1 MGCVDAKKCITPA
14 LNSVLFFG
22 PSGCGKTHAAM
33 AVAHHTDAL
42 FFDLSPRNIEGKYAA
57 TKEETTRLVNMV
69 FRTAKAY
76 QPAVIYFDNAEQVS
90 IAKVKGAV
98 KNKNA
103 ERIKRQLNLIRNA
116 ITPDMRILI
125 IGCSNKAHHLNSD
138 IFEKCFYFG
147 LPSFSDRYRIIK
159 TEINKRIGKEYDF
172 EFDVLAEATKGY
184 SSESIISSIDF
195 VLSEIRLEKIKF
207 FPLKIHEF
215 IQIISK
221 NPVLYETD
229 FINDYVKIIINF

>member
-1 MGCVDAKKCITPA
+1 
-14 LNSVLFFG
+14 
-22 PSGCGKTHAAM
+22 
-33 AVAHHTDAL
+33 
-42 FFDLSPRNIEGKYAA
+42 
-57 TKEETTRLVNMV
+57 MV

-125 IGCSNKAHHLNSD
+125 SGCSNKAHHLNSD

-195 VLSEIRLEKIKF
+195 VLREIILEKIKF

>member
-1 MGCVDAKKCITPA
+1 
-14 LNSVLFFG
+14 
-22 PSGCGKTHAAM
+22 M

-103 ERIKRQLNLIRNA
+103 ERIKRQYNL
-116 ITPDMRILI
+116 
-125 IGCSNKAHHLNSD
+125 
-138 IFEKCFYFG
+138 
-147 LPSFSDRYRIIK
+147 
-159 TEINKRIGKEYDF
+159 
-172 EFDVLAEATKGY
+172 
-184 SSESIISSIDF
+184 
-195 VLSEIRLEKIKF
+195 
-207 FPLKIHEF
+207 
-215 IQIISK
+215 
-221 NPVLYETD
+221 
-229 FINDYVKIIINF
+229 

>member
-1 MGCVDAKKCITPA
+1 
-14 LNSVLFFG
+14 
-22 PSGCGKTHAAM
+22 M

-147 LPSFSDRYRIIK
+147 LPSISDRYRII
-159 TEINKRIGKEYDF
+159 NKSLI
-172 EFDVLAEATKGY
+172 Y
-184 SSESIISSIDF
+184 SKS
-195 VLSEIRLEKIKF
+195 
-207 FPLKIHEF
+207 
-215 IQIISK
+215 
-221 NPVLYETD
+221 
-229 FINDYVKIIINF
+229 

>member
-1 MGCVDAKKCITPA
+1 
-14 LNSVLFFG
+14 
-22 PSGCGKTHAAM
+22 M
-33 AVAHHTDAL
+33 AVAYHTDAL

-103 ERIKRQLNLIRNA
+103 ERIKRQINLVKNA
-116 ITPDMRILI
+116 ITPEMRILI

-147 LPSFSDRYRIIK
+147 VPSFSDRYRIIK
-159 TEINKRIGKEYDF
+159 TEINNRIGKEYDF

-184 SSESIISSIDF
+184 SSESIIGSIEF
-195 VLSEIRLEKIKF
+195 ILTPNRLDKIKF
-207 FPLKIHEF
+207 FPLKISEF
-215 IQIISK
+215 VPIISK

-229 FINDYVKIIINF
+229 FVNDNVRESNNF